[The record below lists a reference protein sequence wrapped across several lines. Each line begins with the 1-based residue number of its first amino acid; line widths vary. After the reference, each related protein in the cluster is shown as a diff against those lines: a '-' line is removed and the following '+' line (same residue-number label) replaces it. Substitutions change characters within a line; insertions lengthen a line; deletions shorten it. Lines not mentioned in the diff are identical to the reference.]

1 MQPIQGKKD
10 EGQPSNYFYGV
21 DVTNRKAVEK
31 EYARL
36 KKRHRIITIVALAVI
51 AFLGLIVFDF
61 VKVNYLGTR
70 PLFAIRKKVENGT
83 LYKGIGYNVLYC
95 KSGDRYVGYVL
106 YDSCLEFDQKT
117 FIDSVYDKLIKYGD
131 EKNLIKRN
139 NYSSLKITD
148 AIFDEELEDG
158 GWDYYVE
165 AELSCKGSNDRC
177 FYFKK
182 EFYDPSKIYF
192 YIRYDQY
199 NDITDVFT
207 FKSTGAHVDQ
217 MKEEYIPKVKE
228 YFKENNIIT
237 DEENIR
243 DFKIEFVENYGK
255 YKFRGTSYAESY
267 LVEIKYLCQD
277 NSNECVKPQDDID
290 LDGDYSNHMFMM
302 SLFIDQYGDVA
313 LMGPKE
319 YFDL

>member
-36 KKRHRIITIVALAVI
+36 KRRHRIITIVALAVI

-61 VKVNYLGTR
+61 VKVTYLGTK
-70 PLFAIRKKVENGT
+70 PLFSIRKKVENGT

-106 YDSCLEFDQKT
+106 YDSCLEFDEKT
-117 FIDSVYDKLIKYGD
+117 FIDSVYEKLVKYGD
-131 EKNLIKRN
+131 DKNIIKRDS
-139 NYSSLKITD
+139 YESLKITN

-158 GWDYYVE
+158 GWDYFVE
-165 AELSCKGSNDRC
+165 ADLTCKGNNRC

-182 EFYDPSKIYF
+182 EFNDPSKIYF

-207 FKSTGAHVDQ
+207 FKSTGAHVAE
-217 MKEEYIPKVKE
+217 MKENYTPKIKE
-228 YFKENNIIT
+228 YFKENGIIE

-243 DFKIEFVENYGK
+243 DFRIEFSKNYGK
-255 YKFRGTSYAESY
+255 YKFRGTSYAEAY
-267 LVEIKYLCQD
+267 LVEINYLCQD
-277 NSNECVKPQDDID
+277 NSNTCVKPLDDVD

-302 SLFIDQYGDVA
+302 SMFIDGEDNVA
-313 LMGPKE
+313 LMGPMK